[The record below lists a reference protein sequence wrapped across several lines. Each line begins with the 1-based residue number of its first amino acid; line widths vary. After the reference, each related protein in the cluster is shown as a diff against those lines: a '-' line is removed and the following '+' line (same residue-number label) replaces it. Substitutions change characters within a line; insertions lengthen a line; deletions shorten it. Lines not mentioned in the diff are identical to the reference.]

1 VMVWML
7 ISGLKE
13 HSSLFANLQLGRSNW
28 NGGYSN
34 ELNIVQI
41 CVGIRTK
48 VLTKKSESLS
58 FSNLVLAF
66 RLVV

>member
-1 VMVWML
+1 VMVWMS

-13 HSSLFANLQLGRSNW
+13 HSSLFTNFQLRRSSW

-48 VLTKKSESLS
+48 VPTKKSES
-58 FSNLVLAF
+58 
-66 RLVV
+66 